1 MLPNS
6 TLSSPWKRSVVT
18 TVMQAQKIPAG
29 PDPGFTCW
37 DGASESSLA
46 HALSPPVTEC
56 MEAALID
63 GNQYNQLSFR
73 ARSDGCLRLAV
84 TTRSAYRHQVVRA
97 FVGAMAVRVELSRD
111 LRERIHTAV
120 QEAMINSV
128 LHGNLAIGSELCDSL
143 EGLTTSHQVIERL
156 LMSPQI
162 ARSMIRVEAIWSS
175 SMLYILV
182 RDSGAGFKRGELPS
196 SDEWKADHHGSG
208 RGLAIL
214 DAFCDRIAL
223 LNGGATIK
231 MGFRLPG
238 DRP

>member
-6 TLSSPWKRSVVT
+6 TPSSPWKRSAVT
-18 TVMQAQKIPAG
+18 TVMQGQKIATSLA
-29 PDPGFTCW
+29 PGFTCW
-37 DGASESSLA
+37 DGASEGSLA
-46 HALSPPVTEC
+46 LALSPPATEC

-73 ARSDGCLRLAV
+73 TRIDGCLRLAV
-84 TTRSAYRHQVVRA
+84 TTRSACRHQVSKV
-97 FVGAMAVRVELSRD
+97 FVGAMALRVELSRD

-128 LHGNLAIGSELCDSL
+128 LHGNLAVGSGRRDSL
-143 EGLTTSHQVIERL
+143 EGLTTSHQAIEML
-156 LMSPQI
+156 LASPQI

-175 SMLYILV
+175 RMLYILV
-182 RDSGAGFKRGELPS
+182 RDNGAGFKRGELQS
-196 SDEWKADHHGSG
+196 SGERLKAGHHRSG

-214 DAFCDRIAL
+214 DAFCDRVAL

-231 MGFRLPG
+231 MGFRL
-238 DRP
+238 